1 MGPPVRQERRDSP
14 VHATKRIA
22 AATLLA
28 LALSLG
34 LTGGVGAQQP
44 ATLDFTVTENRVPG
58 ADGAGTITPLPDG
71 QLRVELRLTGLPPN
85 GEHAAH
91 FHVAEGA
98 RCDTNAPVVYP
109 LTTVRVDGAGVGTS
123 ATTVTLRPEQ
133 PLRAGHAYLNVH
145 QSPTGGP
152 GVICANVDASF
163 AAPAAPASPAA
174 PAPGGG
180 PMPSAIS
187 RTGTGL
193 AADTPLAGARLAA
206 LLLGGLIGLAGVGTL
221 ATRAARRRRH

>member
-1 MGPPVRQERRDSP
+1 VKQ
-14 VHATKRIA
+14 VA
-22 AATLLA
+22 AAALLA
-28 LALSLG
+28 LTVG
-34 LTGGVGAQQP
+34 LMAAISVGAQQP
-44 ATLDFTVTENRVPG
+44 APLDFSVTENRVPG
-58 ADGAGTITPLPDG
+58 ADGAGTITPLPGG

-91 FHVAEGA
+91 FHIAEGA

-145 QSPTGGP
+145 QNPTGGP

-163 AAPAAPASPAA
+163 AAPAAPASP
-174 PAPGGG
+174 GGG
-180 PMPSAIS
+180 QTPSAAS

-193 AADTPLAGARLAA
+193 QADPPLPGGWLGA
-206 LLLGGLIGLAGVGTL
+206 LLLGGLVGLAGLAGFATL
-221 ATRAARRRRH
+221 AASQRQR